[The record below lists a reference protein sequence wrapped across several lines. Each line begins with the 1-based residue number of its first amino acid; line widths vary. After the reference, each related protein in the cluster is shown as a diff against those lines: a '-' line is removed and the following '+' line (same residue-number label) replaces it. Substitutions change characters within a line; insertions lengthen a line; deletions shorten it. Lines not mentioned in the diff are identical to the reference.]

1 MATKPAGKPEVT
13 PKQGQNAAPAGKPAA
28 PQQKPAGK
36 K

>member
-13 PKQGQNAAPAGKPAA
+13 PKQGQTATPAGKPAVG
-28 PQQKPAGK
+28 QKPPVK